1 MLEYLEAYL
10 DASTTP
16 ELRALIM
23 DSCKTLDTA
32 GVDSHHFLLRQAIDG
47 ADGLEFDVVY
57 TGIFGTLKPIF
68 TQTLLEFGIK
78 VDPEI
83 DLRLLNSILKGLQAV
98 TNWADPETLNAL
110 ASTSE
115 QEGNEG
121 AFSDILEI
129 TSDLSAGEY
138 LGVLTEVSSDLIQRI
153 SELTTRDVDGPQP
166 NDIAVA
172 GAQTRLRPLFTKAD
186 FGEDSIFVNALDN
199 GLRLGLSFE
208 LTFEPYLDQ
217 LHQLPVDKLAP
228 ELVAF
233 AYASSAQTDAVPMLL
248 NKLKETFT
256 LSITDLMTLDGAI
269 KRLL

>member
-57 TGIFGTLKPIF
+57 SGIFGTLKPIF
-68 TQTLLEFGIK
+68 MHTLLEFGIT
-78 VDPEI
+78 VDEEI
-83 DLRLLNSILKGLQAV
+83 DLRSLNSILKGLQAV
-98 TNWADPETLNAL
+98 TNWSDPDTLNGL
-110 ASTSE
+110 ADTA
-115 QEGNEG
+115 QLEGNE
-121 AFSDILEI
+121 AALADILEI

-138 LGVLTEVSSDLIQRI
+138 LGVIVEVSTDLIQRI
-153 SELTTRDVDGPQP
+153 SEVTNRDIGGPQP

-172 GAQTRLRPLFTKAD
+172 AAQTRLRPLIEKAG

-217 LHQLPVDKLAP
+217 LHQLPVNRLAA

-248 NKLKETFT
+248 NKLKESFT
-256 LSITDLMTLDGAI
+256 LSITDLMQLDSAI
-269 KRLL
+269 KHLL